1 MGLEQ
6 DLDITQKSEDGMK
19 ILAINSSFRGD
30 NGYTKFLIDKLFE
43 GAAEAG
49 AVCEN
54 INLAYLKINHCIAC
68 QVCQTEKHRRKCIH
82 NDDAEMIFSKMKMA
96 DIIIFA
102 TPIYV
107 LDLSSL
113 LKILLERLYFTS
125 EINRFKITKSGIP
138 FHDIDPSICSK
149 HFVYL
154 ITCDNASAET
164 TKTAETYF
172 KTYSRFMDTK
182 IVGALVRR
190 TGALVGHGKDREKE
204 EIFPAIL
211 KIYDAYNQAGRDLAV
226 LGNILPSTQRRAN
239 KAIVHVPY
247 FLKYL
252 VKLDFIKKRIDKII
266 KMTMDTAT
274 KR

>member
-1 MGLEQ
+1 
-6 DLDITQKSEDGMK
+6 MK

-30 NGYTKFLIDKLFE
+30 NGYTKFLIDKLFA

-49 AVCEN
+49 AICEN
-54 INLAYLKINHCIAC
+54 INLVDLKINRCIDC
-68 QVCQTEKHRRKCIH
+68 QVCQTEKHRLKCIH
-82 NDDAEMIFSKMKMA
+82 NDDAEMIFSKMKMS

-113 LKILLERLYFTS
+113 LKTLLERLYFTC
-125 EINRFKITKSGIP
+125 EINRFKISKSGLP

-149 HFVYL
+149 NFVYL
-154 ITCDNASAET
+154 ITCDNASVET
-164 TKTAETYF
+164 TRPAETYF

-182 IVGALVRR
+182 IVGALIRR
-190 TGALVGHGKDREKE
+190 TGALVGHGKDRERE
-204 EIFPAIL
+204 EMFPAIL
-211 KIYDAYNQAGRDLAV
+211 NIYEAYNQAGRELAV
-226 LGNILPSTQRRAN
+226 LGGILPSTQRRAN

-252 VKLDFIKKRIDKII
+252 VKLDFIKERTEKIC

>member
-1 MGLEQ
+1 
-6 DLDITQKSEDGMK
+6 MK

-30 NGYTKFLIDKLFE
+30 NGYTKFLVDKLFA
-43 GAAEAG
+43 GASQAG

-54 INLAYLKINHCIAC
+54 INLAELKINHCIDC
-68 QVCQTEKHRRKCIH
+68 QVCQTEKHHLKCIH
-82 NDDAEMIFSKMKMA
+82 NDDAEMVFSKMKMS

-113 LKILLERLYFTS
+113 LKTLLERLYFTC
-125 EINRFKITKSGIP
+125 EINCFKLTKSGLP

-154 ITCDNASAET
+154 ITCDNASTET
-164 TKTAETYF
+164 TKPAETYF

-190 TGALVGHGKDREKE
+190 TGALVGHGKDREREKM
-204 EIFPAIL
+204 FPAIL
-211 KIYDAYNQAGRDLAV
+211 KIYDAFNEAGRELAI
-226 LGNILPSTQRRAN
+226 LGKILPSTQRRAN
-239 KAIVHVPY
+239 KAIIHVSY
-247 FLKYL
+247 FLKYF
-252 VKLDFIKKRIDKII
+252 VKLDFIKKRAEEII

>member
-1 MGLEQ
+1 
-6 DLDITQKSEDGMK
+6 
-19 ILAINSSFRGD
+19 
-30 NGYTKFLIDKLFE
+30 
-43 GAAEAG
+43 
-49 AVCEN
+49 
-54 INLAYLKINHCIAC
+54 LKINHCIDG
-68 QVCQTEKHRRKCIH
+68 QVCQTEKHRLKCIH

-113 LKILLERLYFTS
+113 LKTLLERLYSTC
-125 EINRFKITKSGIP
+125 EMNRFKITKSGLP

-164 TKTAETYF
+164 TKPAETYF
-172 KTYSRFMDTK
+172 KTYSRFVDTK
-182 IVGALVRR
+182 IVGALIRR
-190 TGALVGHGKDREKE
+190 TGALVGHGKDTEREKM
-204 EIFPAIL
+204 FPAIEN
-211 KIYDAYNQAGRDLAV
+211 IYNAYKQAGRELA
-226 LGNILPSTQRRAN
+226 LLSKILHSTQRSAN
-239 KAIVHVPY
+239 KAIIHVPY

-252 VKLDFIKKRIDKII
+252 VRLDFIKERTEKII